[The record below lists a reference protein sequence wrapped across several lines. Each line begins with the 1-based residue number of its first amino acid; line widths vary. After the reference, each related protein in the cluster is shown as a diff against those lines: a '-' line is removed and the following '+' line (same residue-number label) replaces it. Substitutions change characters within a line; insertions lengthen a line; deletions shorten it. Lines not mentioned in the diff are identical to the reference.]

1 VPVKPSEEEMGT
13 FYISRSG
20 GRKLMSVELSGD
32 ATNRITKITN
42 ALNQITLFIY
52 DPVPAIY

>member
-1 VPVKPSEEEMGT
+1 
-13 FYISRSG
+13 
-20 GRKLMSVELSGD
+20 MSVELSGD